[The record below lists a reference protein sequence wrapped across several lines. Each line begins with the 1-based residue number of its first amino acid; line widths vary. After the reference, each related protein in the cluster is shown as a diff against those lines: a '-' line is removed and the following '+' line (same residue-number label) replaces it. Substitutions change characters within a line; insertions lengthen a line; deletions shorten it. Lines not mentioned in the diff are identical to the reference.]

1 MIAVLAAAGLCLLLF
16 LILVRRART
25 PRHAGHAPSIA
36 AGPPPAAPSRT
47 APAQPAAPKSY
58 AAVAAEFARS
68 MPARAAPETPRAQR
82 IDYSGE
88 RVNVAAN
95 GSYTAIAV
103 AAARGQP

>member
-1 MIAVLAAAGLCLLLF
+1 MIAVLAAAGLCVLFF

-25 PRHAGHAPSIA
+25 PKHAGHAPSIA
-36 AGPPPAAPSRT
+36 ASAPPAALSRA

-68 MPARAAPETPRAQR
+68 APARTPPETPRAQR
-82 IDYSGE
+82 IDYSAE